1 MKKSYKLAL
10 VALAAS
16 TITATG
22 CNSFLTG
29 EGLTNNP
36 NQPTSATADQLFT
49 AVQVAVMGDWESYP
63 MNLLPM
69 WVNQISG
76 VNRQWQSYAQFK
88 SGTDNLTSDALWI
101 SFYASGGLADIRRG
115 EIAAAANGNV
125 KQVGQFRV
133 IEALFMGTTTDI
145 FGDVPY
151 DSALTPFPTFDPQA
165 QVYAHVQAVLDSAI
179 TDLGGAG
186 DGAGVDFY
194 YGGDLSK
201 WTALAHTLKARFYM
215 HTAENADLSYNNGIL
230 GQVVAQTALGISS
243 VDGSFST
250 KHTTNTFETNLFYE
264 FLVGSRA
271 GDVEPGAAHINL
283 AKQLNDN
290 AELAQLYSTNSHGQ
304 YVGSPAGA
312 SAGSDIST
320 YIFPSDYSMGIVT
333 YSENLLLSA
342 EAHYRLGQAPLAL
355 TDYTNERLAYGDAGA
370 PIPAGA
376 NGLLVG
382 ILEEKYVR
390 NFLNP
395 EVYFDYLRTCVPN
408 IPLPA
413 NVSTNFPYIP
423 PRLPYSYT
431 EGTTNPNTPAD
442 PVANAA
448 WPKHPT
454 GPAGLVCA
462 GQVGRP

>member
-36 NQPTSATADQLFT
+36 NQPTSATADQLFI
-49 AVQVAVMGDWESYP
+49 AMQVAVMGDWESYP
-63 MNLLPM
+63 MNLLPL
-69 WVNQISG
+69 WVNQIAG

-88 SGTDNLTSDALWI
+88 SGTDNLTSDGLWI

-115 EIAAAANGNV
+115 ETAAAANGNQ
-125 KQVGQFRV
+125 KEVGQFRV
-133 IEALFMGTTTDI
+133 IEALLMGTAADI

-151 DSALTPFPTFDPQA
+151 DSALTPFPIFDPQA
-165 QVYAHVQAVLDSAI
+165 AVYAHVQAVLDSAI
-179 TDLGGAG
+179 TDLSGAGGGAG
-186 DGAGVDFY
+186 ADFY
-194 YGGDLSK
+194 YGNNFGQ

-215 HTAENADLSYNNGIL
+215 HTAENADLSYNNAIL
-230 GQVVAQTALGISS
+230 GQVLTETAAGIST
-243 VDGSFST
+243 VGGSFST
-250 KHTTNTFETNLFYE
+250 KHTTTTFETNLFYE

-271 GDVEPGAAHINL
+271 GDVEPGAEHINL

-290 AELAQLYSTNSHGQ
+290 AELASLYSTNNQGQ
-304 YVGSPAGA
+304 YVGSAAGA
-312 SAGSDIST
+312 SAGSNIST
-320 YIFPSDYSMGIVT
+320 FIFPSDYSMGIVT

-342 EAHYRLGQAPLAL
+342 EAHYRLGQAGPAL
-355 TDYTNERLAYGDAGA
+355 TDYTTERAAYGDAGA

-390 NFLNP
+390 NFLSP

-408 IPLPA
+408 IPIPA
-413 NVSTNFPYIP
+413 NASTSFPFIP

-431 EGTTNPNTPAD
+431 ERTTNPKTPAD
-442 PVANAA
+442 PVANTA

-454 GPAGLVCA
+454 GPAGLVCS